1 MILNSSQQFSWR
13 SIFNSAKQFKKE
25 IVIAHIIAILA
36 TLASV
41 PVPLLMPLMVD
52 EVLLNSPGTAIRLMD
67 QLLPLEWQQPAI
79 YIVCVLLLTIFL
91 RTLSVALTVF
101 QSRQFTIIAKHVT
114 FLVRR
119 VLVKQ
124 MNKIAISEYETI
136 GSGSLSSH
144 LVTDVETLDKF
155 IGDTLSRFLV
165 SVLAVLGTAVIL
177 LWLNWQLGLFILLLN
192 PVVIYFSTKL
202 GSKVKH
208 LKRNENSAFEL
219 FQQAVVETLDS
230 IYEIRAANKERHYI
244 NRITDRAK
252 GLRNSAIDYSWR
264 SEAAGRASFLIF
276 LIGFEVFRATAMIM
290 VLFTDLTVGEIFAV
304 FGYLW
309 FMMGPVQELLN
320 MQYSYFAASAS
331 FKRLNSVLALN
342 TEPKYPMTKDP
353 FTKASELSLSIRDL
367 HFSYN
372 EELEVIRGISLD
384 IKPGEKVAFVG
395 ASGGG
400 KSTLVHLLLGLYPV
414 QQGQIL
420 FNDVDVT
427 ECGFETIRDHTATVL
442 QSPSLFNDNIRNN
455 LTLGQEVDDEQIWQA
470 LAVAQLDDFVRQLDE
485 QLDTQVGQ
493 RGVKLS
499 GGQKQRIALARM
511 VLSDPK
517 LVIMDEATSALD
529 TKTEANLHGALT
541 DFLKDRT
548 TIIVAHRLS
557 SVKQADRIFVFED
570 GKISQT
576 GQHHSLLS
584 QPGLYQSL
592 YGSHE

>member
-1 MILNSSQQFSWR
+1 MILNASGQFSWR
-13 SIFNSAKQFKKE
+13 SIFSVAKQHKKE
-25 IVIAHIIAILA
+25 IFIAHVIAILA

-52 EVLLNSPGTAIRLMD
+52 EVLLKSPGTAIDWMNHFLA
-67 QLLPLEWQQPAI
+67 PEWQQPVA
-79 YIVCVLLLTIFL
+79 YILFVLFLTVFL
-91 RTLSVALTVF
+91 RILSVALTVY

-114 FLVRR
+114 FLVRS

-124 MNKIAISEYETI
+124 IRKIAISEYETL
-136 GSGSLSSH
+136 GAGSLSSH
-144 LVTDVETLDKF
+144 FVTDVETLDKF

-165 SVLAVLGTAVIL
+165 SVLAVLGTAIIL

-208 LKRNENSAFEL
+208 LKRNENNAFEL

-244 NRITDRAK
+244 DRITDRAK

-276 LIGFEVFRATAMIM
+276 LIGFEIFRATAMIM

-331 FKRLNSVLALN
+331 LKRLNSVLALP
-342 TEPKYPMTKDP
+342 TEPVYPMTCDP
-353 FTKASELSLSIRDL
+353 FSHSEGVSLSIRNL

-372 EELEVIRGISLD
+372 EEVEVIRGISLD

-400 KSTLVHLLLGLYPV
+400 KSTLMHLLLGLYPL

-420 FNDVDVT
+420 INQVDVT
-427 ECGFETIRDHTATVL
+427 DCGFDVIRNNTATVL
-442 QSPSLFNDNIRNN
+442 QTPCLFNDNIRNN
-455 LTLGQEVDDEQIWQA
+455 LTLGLSVSDERIWQA
-470 LAVAQLDDFVRQLDE
+470 LAVAQLDDFVRQLDA

-529 TKTEANLHGALT
+529 TKTEADLHRALN
-541 DFLKDRT
+541 DFLKNRT

-576 GQHHSLLS
+576 GQHQALVT

-592 YGSHE
+592 YGGHA

>member
-1 MILNSSQQFSWR
+1 MVLNASSQFSWQ
-13 SIFNSAKQFKKE
+13 SIFNAAKAYKKE
-25 IVIAHIIAILA
+25 IIIAHVVAILA

-52 EVLLNSPGTAIRLMD
+52 EVLLKTPG
-67 QLLPLEWQQPAI
+67 PAI
-79 YIVCVLLLTIFL
+79 EVMDRILPTDWQVPVAYILCVLLFTVFL
-91 RTLSVALTVF
+91 RTLSVALTVL
-101 QSRQFTIIAKHVT
+101 QSRQFTIVAKHIT
-114 FLVRR
+114 FLIRE

-124 MNKIAISEYETI
+124 MRHIAIREYETL

-144 LVTDVETLDKF
+144 FVTDVETLDKF

-165 SVLAVLGTAVIL
+165 SVLTVFGTAVVL

-192 PVVIYFSTKL
+192 PVVIFFSTKL

-219 FQQAVVETLDS
+219 FQQAVVETLDG

-244 NRITDRAK
+244 ARIIDRAK
-252 GLRNSAIDYSWR
+252 GLRNSAIDYAWR

-276 LIGFEVFRATAMIM
+276 LIGFEVFRAVAMIM

-331 FKRLNSVLALN
+331 LKRLNSVLALSV
-342 TEPKYPMTKDP
+342 EPELPAQQSP
-353 FTKASELSLSIRDL
+353 FTQTSELALSLRNL

-372 EELEVIRGISLD
+372 EEVEVIRGISLD
-384 IKPGEKVAFVG
+384 IQPGEKVAFVG

-400 KSTLVHLLLGLYPV
+400 KSTLIQLLLGLYPLNR
-414 QQGQIL
+414 GEIL
-420 FNDVDVT
+420 FNDVNVNQ
-427 ECGFETIRDHTATVL
+427 CGFELIRSHTATVL
-442 QSPSLFNDNIRNN
+442 QSPCLFNDNIRNN
-455 LTLGQEVDDEQIWQA
+455 LTLGEDVADERIWQA
-470 LAVAQLDDFVRQLDE
+470 LKIAQLDDFVRKLDE

-499 GGQKQRIALARM
+499 GGQKQRIAIARM

-529 TKTEANLHGALT
+529 TQTEANLHLALT

-576 GQHHSLLS
+576 GHHAALVN

-592 YGSHE
+592 YGNH

>member
-1 MILNSSQQFSWR
+1 MVLNASSQFSWQ
-13 SIFNSAKQFKKE
+13 SIFNAAKAYKKE
-25 IVIAHIIAILA
+25 IIIANVVAILA

-52 EVLLNSPGTAIRLMD
+52 EVLLNTPGTAIEVMD
-67 QLLPLEWQQPAI
+67 QILPAQWQGPVG
-79 YIVCVLLLTIFL
+79 YIVCVLLFTVFL
-91 RTLSVALTVF
+91 RTLSVALTVL
-101 QSRQFTIIAKHVT
+101 QSRQFTIIAKHIT
-114 FLVRR
+114 FLIRQ

-124 MNKIAISEYETI
+124 MRLIAIREYENL

-144 LVTDVETLDKF
+144 FVTDVETLDKF

-165 SVLAVLGTAVIL
+165 SLLAVLGTAAIL

-192 PVVIYFSTKL
+192 PVVIFFSTKL

-219 FQQAVVETLDS
+219 FQQAVVETLDG

-244 NRITDRAK
+244 NRIIDRAK

-276 LIGFEVFRATAMIM
+276 LIGFEVFRAVAMIM

-331 FKRLNSVLALN
+331 LKRLNSVLALSV
-342 TEPKYPMTKDP
+342 EPDLPAQQSP
-353 FTKASELSLSIRDL
+353 FTQTSELALSLRDL

-372 EELEVIRGISLD
+372 EEVEVIRGISLD
-384 IKPGEKVAFVG
+384 IQPGEKVAFVG

-400 KSTLVHLLLGLYPV
+400 KSTLVQLLLGLYPLNH
-414 QQGQIL
+414 GEIL
-420 FNDVDVT
+420 FNGVNVNQ
-427 ECGFETIRDHTATVL
+427 CGFELIRSHTATVL
-442 QSPSLFNDNIRNN
+442 QSPCLFNDNIRNN
-455 LTLGQEVDDEQIWQA
+455 LTLGEEVTDDRIWQA
-470 LAVAQLDDFVRQLDE
+470 LKIAQLDDFVRALDE

-499 GGQKQRIALARM
+499 GGQKQRIAIARM

-529 TKTEANLHGALT
+529 TQTEANLHLALT

-576 GQHHSLLS
+576 GQHAALVN

-592 YGSHE
+592 YGNH

>member
-1 MILNSSQQFSWR
+1 MVLNSSSQFSWR
-13 SIFNSAKQFKKE
+13 SIFDTAKTYKKE
-25 IVIAHIIAILA
+25 IIIAHVVAILA
-36 TLASV
+36 TIASV

-52 EVLLNSPGTAIRLMD
+52 EVLLNSPGTSIGIMD
-67 QLLPLEWQQPAI
+67 QLLPPDWQTPVI
-79 YIVCVLLLTIFL
+79 YIVCVLLFTIFL
-91 RTLSVALTVF
+91 RTLSVALTVL
-101 QSRQFTIIAKHVT
+101 QSRQFTIIAKHIT
-114 FLVRR
+114 FLIRQ

-124 MNKIAISEYETI
+124 MRLIAIREYETL

-144 LVTDVETLDKF
+144 FVTDVETLDKF

-165 SVLAVLGTAVIL
+165 SVLAVLGTATIL

-192 PVVIYFSTKL
+192 PVVIFFSTKL

-208 LKRNENSAFEL
+208 LKKNENSAFEL
-219 FQQAVVETLDS
+219 FQQAVVETLDG

-244 NRITDRAK
+244 DRIIDRAK
-252 GLRNSAIDYSWR
+252 GLRNSSIDYAWR

-276 LIGFEVFRATAMIM
+276 LIGFEIFRAVAMIM

-331 FKRLNSVLALN
+331 LKRLNSVLALSV
-342 TEPKYPMTKDP
+342 EPQLPQQQSP
-353 FTKASELSLSIRDL
+353 FSQTSELTLTLHDL

-372 EELEVIRGISLD
+372 EEVEVIRGISLT
-384 IKPGEKVAFVG
+384 IQPGEKVAFVG

-400 KSTLVHLLLGLYPV
+400 KSTLIQLLLGLYPLDR
-414 QQGQIL
+414 GEIL
-420 FNDVDVT
+420 FNGVNVNQ
-427 ECGFETIRDHTATVL
+427 CGFDVIRSHTATVL
-442 QSPSLFNDNIRNN
+442 QSPCLFNDNIRNN
-455 LTLGQEVDDEQIWQA
+455 LTLGEGISDERIWQA
-470 LAVAQLDDFVRQLDE
+470 LKIAQLDDFVAKLDDK
-485 QLDTQVGQ
+485 LDTQVGQ

-499 GGQKQRIALARM
+499 GGQKQRIAIARM

-529 TKTEANLHGALT
+529 TKTEADLHIALA

-576 GQHHSLLS
+576 GQHSALVN

-592 YGSHE
+592 YGNH